1 MSKYQKTRKMSS
13 SVLEEEVKALGG
25 DKKDLELVLGVQSDE
40 ESVISLHQNEDGV
53 NDVKLQKDLKSF
65 IGELGLGGM
74 DSDDIMETDAE
85 DSVEDDDQE
94 SDEESSVE
102 DEILETVQQI
112 QHQVKSAGKESLGVM
127 IMPPSSQWYK
137 TRVRIPQ
144 SSGKNEKYE
153 VVLNKSKIVK
163 VLYEYAQTVQAQEAK
178 AYENL
183 KFKQNK
189 TEAVFFRQMVKK
201 GTLSDKVGALSLAI
215 KESPVHNLQY
225 LQSLIAPFNQVLSK
239 NDGQH
244 SAGKRREMEA
254 SIDVLHELFKEVL
267 CPQSRKLKFFV
278 ENQTL
283 DDLLDYVSPRCK
295 SVVNYTSIEKCLSGN
310 KVMKQVLLL
319 AYVEDVIKAS
329 YFTFITAIDR
339 LSNVSSQQI
348 SSGGNY
354 NKLLNMMYELLVNVP
369 EQESTVLTML
379 VNKLS
384 VNNRVLTSK
393 IVHLLNTLI
402 SHDVHPQ
409 MKPIVIKEVE
419 RFLQSNKNLEVVP
432 GKRSKDEVDERR
444 HRSNF
449 YALVFLSQVV
459 LSSQETDIKSARHLM
474 QIYMRL
480 FQEISAF
487 SNDGA
492 NAEEASGDNEKDNG
506 LVQKKQK
513 KRKFRKQKVD
523 KNIAEIQCK
532 IMSAILTGIRRAV
545 PYAMLKL
552 QSESESQFDLKSS
565 QLSKHID
572 HLFAIIHQ
580 SDIGM
585 MSSVQALQIILQIL
599 YPQVQVKGGLKVDDS
614 SAVLMPQLVSRYFRA
629 LYASL
634 WDGRHA
640 LSGKHHAI
648 YLNVLYKSLIR
659 DQDTLR
665 SVAFIR
671 RCLQICLAGPLS
683 DDTAFTCGM
692 LVIIGEVLKQKPELR
707 TTLIELSSGS
717 VKSVAADIGDSN
729 DSLTQTVQ
737 IDEDEDAEI
746 FLDRDEND
754 NIVEVEVTQTQTA
767 NALVKVE
774 QSFEKTVDALYDPEQ
789 RQPEHCNADKL
800 DLFELIPFTVH
811 HHPSVRLFATMVL
824 NGQDVNYP
832 SDPLRDFTLIRFL
845 DRFVFK
851 NPKQIGSKDGSK
863 AMGVKAQSSS
873 ILRKAVPL
881 NRVQESPVNS
891 AEWINSK
898 NDGSDK
904 LAASNIP
911 ADEMFYHTYFKLSG
925 KDQEILQ
932 RANQQG
938 GGSEFGDDMS
948 INDDEVDQAIFAATG
963 SKRDAAEFE
972 DVDSDDFDSSI
983 EFDDHSD
990 AMSDD
995 SAAVI
1000 MDGNAQDEW
1009 SDFGDAEEFDEE
1021 NDLSMDDDSLP
1032 EGLSDSSDSEDELSP
1047 RKKQQKKKST
1057 PVQLRNAMKNFMK
1070 SSGAAKSTSKS
1081 VFAPAEDYLT

>member
-1 MSKYQKTRKMSS
+1 MSKQQKTRKMSS

-25 DKKDLELVLGVQSDE
+25 DKKDLELLLGVQSDE
-40 ESVISLHQNEDGV
+40 ESVISLNQDQDGV

-74 DSDDIMETDAE
+74 DSGDIMETDAE
-85 DSVEDDDQE
+85 DSVEDHDQE
-94 SDEESSVE
+94 SEQESSVE
-102 DEILETVQQI
+102 DAILETVQQN
-112 QHQVKSAGKESLGVM
+112 QHQVKSAGKESLGDM
-127 IMPPSSQWYK
+127 ILPPSTQWY
-137 TRVRIPQ
+137 TNRVRIPQ
-144 SSGKNEKYE
+144 SSGKNE

-163 VLYEYAQTVQAQEAK
+163 ILYEYAQTVQAQEAK
-178 AYENL
+178 AYENM
-183 KFKQNK
+183 KFKQSK

-225 LQSLIAPFNQVLSK
+225 LQSLITPFNQILSK

-267 CPQSRKLKFFV
+267 CPQTRKLKFFT
-278 ENQTL
+278 ENQHL
-283 DDLLDYVSPRCK
+283 DDLLTYVSPKCK

-419 RFLQSNKNLEVVP
+419 RFLESNKNLEVVP
-432 GKRSKDEVDERR
+432 GKRSKDEIDERR

-487 SNDGA
+487 SNDSA
-492 NAEEASGDNEKDNG
+492 NAEEASGNEKDNG

-513 KRKFRKQKVD
+513 KRKYRKQKVD
-523 KNIAEIQCK
+523 KNTAEIQCK
-532 IMSAILTGIRRAV
+532 IISAILTGIRRAV

-552 QSESESQFDLKSS
+552 QTESESQFDLKSS

-585 MSSVQALQIILQIL
+585 MSSVQALQILLQIL
-599 YPQVQVKGGLKVDDS
+599 YPQVQAKGGLKVDDS
-614 SAVLMPQLVSRYFRA
+614 AAVLMPQLVSRYFRA

-634 WDGRHA
+634 LDGRHA

-648 YLNVLYKSLIR
+648 YLNVMYKSLIR

-683 DDTAFTCGM
+683 DDAAFTCGM

-707 TTLIELSSGS
+707 TTLIQLSSGS
-717 VKSVAADIGDSN
+717 VKSVTADIGDSN
-729 DSLTQTVQ
+729 DSLAHTVQ
-737 IDEDEDAEI
+737 IDDDEDAEV

-754 NIVEVEVTQTQTA
+754 NIVEVEVEKTQT
-767 NALVKVE
+767 VKPMVAVE
-774 QSFEKTVDALYDPEQ
+774 QSVEKKPQDSLYDPEQ

-800 DLFELIPFTVH
+800 DLFDLIPFTVH

-851 NPKQIGSKDGSK
+851 NPKQIGSKNGSN

-881 NRVQESPVNS
+881 NRVQEAPVNS

-898 NDGSDK
+898 NDGSDN

-925 KDQEILQ
+925 KDQQILE

-990 AMSDD
+990 AMSDG
-995 SAAVI
+995 SASVI

-1021 NDLSMDDDSLP
+1021 DDQSMDDDSLP
-1032 EGLSDSSDSEDELSP
+1032 DGLSDSSDSEDELAP
-1047 RKKQQKKKST
+1047 RKKQKKKST
-1057 PVQLRNAMKNFMK
+1057 PVQLRNAMKNFMN
-1070 SSGAAKSTSKS
+1070 SSGTAKSTLKS

>member
-1 MSKYQKTRKMSS
+1 PQPCPNP
-13 SVLEEEVKALGG
+13 AL
-25 DKKDLELVLGVQSDE
+25 
-40 ESVISLHQNEDGV
+40 
-53 NDVKLQKDLKSF
+53 
-65 IGELGLGGM
+65 
-74 DSDDIMETDAE
+74 
-85 DSVEDDDQE
+85 
-94 SDEESSVE
+94 
-102 DEILETVQQI
+102 
-112 QHQVKSAGKESLGVM
+112 
-127 IMPPSSQWYK
+127 
-137 TRVRIPQ
+137 
-144 SSGKNEKYE
+144 
-153 VVLNKSKIVK
+153 LNPAPNPA
-163 VLYEYAQTVQAQEAK
+163 LPCLTLPCPNPAQPCPALPCPA
-178 AYENL
+178 L
-183 KFKQNK
+183 L
-189 TEAVFFRQMVKK
+189 
-201 GTLSDKVGALSLAI
+201 TL
-215 KESPVHNLQY
+215 
-225 LQSLIAPFNQVLSK
+225 

-267 CPQSRKLKFFV
+267 CPQSRKLKFFT
-278 ENQTL
+278 ENQHL
-283 DDLLDYVSPRCK
+283 DDLLTYVSPKCK

-310 KVMKQVLLL
+310 TVMKQVLLL

-409 MKPIVIKEVE
+409 MKPIVIIEVE
-419 RFLQSNKNLEVVP
+419 RFLESNKNLEVVP
-432 GKRSKDEVDERR
+432 GKRSKDEIDERR

-480 FQEISAF
+480 FQVISAF

-492 NAEEASGDNEKDNG
+492 NAQETSGDNEKDNG

-513 KRKFRKQKVD
+513 KRKYRKQKVD
-523 KNIAEIQCK
+523 KNTAEIQCK
-532 IMSAILTGIRRAV
+532 IISAILTGIRRAV

-552 QSESESQFDLKSS
+552 QTESESQFDLKSS
-565 QLSKHID
+565 KLSKHID

-580 SDIGM
+580 SDVGM
-585 MSSVQALQIILQIL
+585 MSSVQALQILLQIL
-599 YPQVQVKGGLKVDDS
+599 YPQVQAKGGLKVDDS
-614 SAVLMPQLVSRYFRA
+614 AAVLMPQLVSRYFRA

-634 WDGRHA
+634 LDGRHA

-707 TTLIELSSGS
+707 TTLIQLSSGS

-729 DSLTQTVQ
+729 DSLAHTVQ
-737 IDEDEDAEI
+737 IDDDEDAEV

-754 NIVEVEVTQTQTA
+754 NIVEVEVEETQRV
-767 NALVKVE
+767 NALVTVE
-774 QSFEKTVDALYDPEQ
+774 QSVAKKPQDSLYDPEQ
-789 RQPEHCNADKL
+789 RQPEHCNADQL

-851 NPKQIGSKDGSK
+851 NPKQIGSRDGSN

-881 NRVQESPVNS
+881 NRVQEAPVNS

-898 NDGSDK
+898 NGGSDN

-925 KDQEILQ
+925 KDQEILE

-995 SAAVI
+995 SASVI

-1009 SDFGDAEEFDEE
+1009 SDFGGAEEFDEE
-1021 NDLSMDDDSLP
+1021 DDQSMDDDSLP
-1032 EGLSDSSDSEDELSP
+1032 DGLSDSSDSEDELAP
-1047 RKKQQKKKST
+1047 RKKQKKKST
-1057 PVQLRNAMKNFMK
+1057 PVQLRNAMKNFMN
-1070 SSGAAKSTSKS
+1070 SSGTAKSTLKS